1 MNYMVKIDINC
12 PKNKVWQAIID
23 IKNAQ
28 NMISAILDLEVISQ
42 PKDTLVGLKWIETRE
57 MFGKKSSETM
67 WITDYKD
74 EEFYSTRAENCG
86 AIYTTRLSL
95 IESDNTT
102 TLTLSFSGTSDS
114 IFVRCLSSIMGVF
127 MKKSMIKLLQKDLS
141 DIKHYVESKLD

>member
-1 MNYMVKIDINC
+1 MNYMVEIDINC
-12 PKNKVWQAIID
+12 PKNKVWLAIID
-23 IKNAQ
+23 INNAQ
-28 NMISAILDLEVISQ
+28 NIISAILDLEVISQ

-102 TLTLSFSGTSDS
+102 TLTLSFSGSSDS
-114 IFVRCLSSIMGVF
+114 IFVRWLSSVMGVL

-141 DIKHYVESKLD
+141 DIKHYVENKLD